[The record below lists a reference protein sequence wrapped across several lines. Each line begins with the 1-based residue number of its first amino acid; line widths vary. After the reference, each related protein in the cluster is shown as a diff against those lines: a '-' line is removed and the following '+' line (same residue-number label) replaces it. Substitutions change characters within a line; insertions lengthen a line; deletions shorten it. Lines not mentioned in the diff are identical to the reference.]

1 MDSLFPQHEDPQ
13 APAAFYTRV
22 AVERR
27 VELKDPFEDGL
38 TYSSDEYL
46 EPGTRVRVPLGRGN
60 KPAEGIVVDIG
71 GTEILEGF
79 NPKRV
84 KPIIEAHGK
93 VLSQDLISLGRWIAR
108 YYVAPLGM
116 TLASMIPAAV
126 KADTGRRHEVRLE
139 PAQDL
144 SDNPPEGVKLPPTA
158 KSALSALREHKDIAW
173 PASART
179 LADLIESRTV
189 APINRL
195 VKAGL
200 LRPVTHS
207 SVRSRQLDSDT
218 VFDAARHFEPTPAQN
233 AVITGVGATLGDF
246 ATHLLFG
253 VTGSGKTE
261 VYLQLI
267 EQVLARGQNAVMLV
281 PEIALTPQTA
291 GRVQSRLG
299 AANVA
304 VLHSGLTAAQR
315 NSAWASVL
323 DGSARVVV
331 GARSAIFAPIENL
344 GLVIVDE
351 EHDSSYK
358 QDQLPR
364 YNARDVAIVRA
375 HTAGCPILLGS
386 ATPSLESWAN
396 VETGRSKL
404 WQLPE
409 RVGGGK
415 LPKVRIVDMIT
426 ERQQFADLHHCAPPA
441 ELLVGP
447 TLERALE
454 RTLTEGGQAVLLL
467 NRRGLAG
474 FVGCTSSKCGWV
486 LECHHCSTRMVLHK
500 MPSLAA
506 GGYVRCHHCSAEQK
520 MPAKCPDCQ
529 SRLRQFGAGT
539 QRAEEVVEAVTQKMP
554 KACHLTAGETLVR
567 VDADAMRSGREAFE
581 TLARFARGEIRVL
594 LGTQMIAKGLDVPN
608 VRLVGVLSADTAL
621 NLPDFRAG
629 ERTFQLVSQVS
640 GRAGRGQ
647 YPGQVIVQT
656 FEPDALAIVLA
667 ADHDYHTF
675 AQEELT
681 HRKKI
686 GLPPATRMARIV
698 CRDKDLAKARAG
710 AQTIADAA
718 SEMVERGLISLMGPM
733 PCPIE
738 RIADHFR
745 IAVELTAPDSG
756 KLQTAMQTLRKRG
769 VLLSDT
775 KTAVD
780 VDPLALL

>member
-1 MDSLFPQHEDPQ
+1 MDSLFPQHDEQP
-13 APAAFYTRV
+13 APAYYVRV

-60 KPAEGIVVDIG
+60 TVAEGIVVDVG
-71 GTEILEGF
+71 GKEILEGLS
-79 NPKRV
+79 PKRV
-84 KPIIEAHGK
+84 KPILEAQSRI
-93 VLSQDLISLGRWIAR
+93 LSEELISLGRWIAR
-108 YYVAPLGM
+108 YYIAPLGM
-116 TLASMIPAAV
+116 TLSSMIPSAV
-126 KADTGRRHEVRLE
+126 KSDTGRRHEERLE

-144 SDNPPEGVKLPPTA
+144 CDELPEGVKLPPTA
-158 KSALSALREHKDIAW
+158 KAALGALREQKNIAW

-200 LRPVTHS
+200 LRPVTHT
-207 SVRSRQLDSDT
+207 SVRSRRLESDT
-218 VFDAARHFEPTPAQN
+218 VFDAVNHFSPTPAQR
-233 AVITGVGATLGDF
+233 AVIEGIGESLGQF

-253 VTGSGKTE
+253 ITGSGKTE

-267 EQVLARGQNAVMLV
+267 ERVLARGQTAVMLV

-299 AANVA
+299 ASNVA
-304 VLHSGLTAAQR
+304 VMHSGLTASQR

-396 VETGRSKL
+396 VETKRSKL
-404 WQLPE
+404 WHLPE

-415 LPKVRIVDMIT
+415 LPKVHIVDMLD
-426 ERQQFADLHHCAPPA
+426 ERQAYADIHHCAPPA

-447 TLERALE
+447 TLERALK

-467 NRRGLAG
+467 NKRGLAG

-506 GGYVRCHHCSAEQK
+506 GGYVRCHHCSAEQI
-520 MPAKCPDCQ
+520 MPKQCPDC
-529 SRLRQFGAGT
+529 SGKLRQFGAGT
-539 QRAEEVVEAVTQKMP
+539 QRAEEVVEALTQTMP
-554 KACHLTAGETLVR
+554 ADCHLRIGESLVR
-567 VDADAMRSGREAFE
+567 VDADAMRSGRELFE
-581 TLARFARGEIRVL
+581 TLAKFARGEIRVL
-594 LGTQMIAKGLDVPN
+594 LGTQMIAKGLDVAN

-629 ERTFQLVSQVS
+629 ERTFQLVSQVA
-640 GRAGRGQ
+640 GRAGRGAF
-647 YPGQVIVQT
+647 PGEVIVQT
-656 FEPDALAIVLA
+656 FEPGAPAIQLA
-667 ADHDYHTF
+667 ADHDYQTF
-675 AQEELT
+675 AHEELT
-681 HRKKI
+681 LRNSI
-686 GLPPATRMARIV
+686 GLPPASRMARIV
-698 CRDKDLAKARAG
+698 CRDKDLSKAKAA
-710 AQTIADAA
+710 AKTIAEAA
-718 SEMVERGLISLMGPM
+718 GDLVESKLISLMGPM

-745 IAVELTAPDSG
+745 IAIELTAPDSG

>member
-1 MDSLFPQHEDPQ
+1 MDSLFAQHDSHTE
-13 APAAFYTRV
+13 PAHYVRV

-27 VELKDPFEDGL
+27 VELRDPFEDGL
-38 TYSSDEYL
+38 TYSSGEYL
-46 EPGTRVRVPLGRGN
+46 SVGTLVEVPLGRGN
-60 KPAEGIVVDIG
+60 TPAEGIVVDSG
-71 GTEILEGF
+71 GRELLEGF
-79 NPKRV
+79 DPKKV
-84 KPIIEAHGK
+84 KPILKAHSR
-93 VLSQDLISLGRWIAR
+93 VLTEDLVSLGRWIAR
-108 YYVAPLGM
+108 YYIAPLGM
-116 TLASMIPAAV
+116 TLANMVPSAV
-126 KADTGRRHEVRLE
+126 KADTGRKHEERLE
-139 PAQDL
+139 PVSDL
-144 SDNPPEGVKLPPTA
+144 DADLPEGVKLAPSA
-158 KSALSALREHKDIAW
+158 KSALALLRERKDIAW

-200 LRPVTHS
+200 LRPVTHT
-207 SVRSRQLDSDT
+207 SVRSRKLDADSI
-218 VFDAARHFEPTPAQN
+218 FDARSHFEPTAAQRT
-233 AVITGVGATLGDF
+233 AIEGVAESMGEF
-246 ATHLLFG
+246 STHLLHG
-253 VTGSGKTE
+253 ITGSGKTE

-267 EQVLARGQNAVMLV
+267 ERVLERGMNAIMLV

-299 AANVA
+299 ADNVA

-315 NSAWASVL
+315 NSAWESVL
-323 DGSARVVV
+323 EGSARVVV
-331 GARSAIFAPIENL
+331 GARSAIFAPIERL

-375 HTAGCPILLGS
+375 HTAGCPVLLGS

-396 VETGRSKL
+396 VESGRSKI
-404 WQLPE
+404 WNLPD
-409 RVGGGK
+409 RVGGGS
-415 LPKVRIVDMIT
+415 LPRVRIVDMFE
-426 ERQQFADLHHCAPPA
+426 ERQKHADIHHCAPPA

-447 TLERALE
+447 TLAKALE

-467 NRRGLAG
+467 NKRGLAG
-474 FVGCTSSKCGWV
+474 FVGCVSPKCGWV
-486 LECHHCSTRMVLHK
+486 LQCNHCSTRMVVHK
-500 MPSLAA
+500 MPSLAS
-506 GGYVRCHHCSAEQK
+506 GGYVRCHHCNAEQVL
-520 MPAKCPDCQ
+520 PRQCPDCA
-529 SRLRQFGAGT
+529 SKLRQFGAGT
-539 QRAEEVVEAVTQKMP
+539 QRAEEVVEALTQTMP
-554 KACHLTAGETLVR
+554 EECRLRSGESLVR
-567 VDADAMRSGREAFE
+567 VDADAMRSGRELFE
-581 TLARFARGEIRVL
+581 TLAKFARGEIRVL
-594 LGTQMIAKGLDVPN
+594 LGTQMISKGLDVAN

-629 ERTFQLVSQVS
+629 ERTFQLVSQVA
-640 GRAGRGQ
+640 GRAGRGEH
-647 YPGQVIVQT
+647 PGTVIVQT
-656 FEPDALAIVLA
+656 FEPEAPAILLA
-667 ADHDYHTF
+667 AAHDYHGF
-675 AQEELT
+675 AQAELSL
-681 HRKKI
+681 RKVV

-698 CRDKDLAKARAG
+698 CRDKDLAKARSA
-710 AQTIADAA
+710 AQTIADASA
-718 SEMVERGLISLMGPM
+718 EMVERGLVRLMGPM

-745 IAVELTAPDSG
+745 FAVELTAGDSG